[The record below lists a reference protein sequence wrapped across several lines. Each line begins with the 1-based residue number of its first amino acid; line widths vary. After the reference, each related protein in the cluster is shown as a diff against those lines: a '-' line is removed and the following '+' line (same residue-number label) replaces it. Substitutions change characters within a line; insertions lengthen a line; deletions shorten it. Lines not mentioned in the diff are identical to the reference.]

1 MELIILIGIAL
12 SFFLP
17 SIIGIIFGGADI
29 PKKIDIW
36 KEIGNF
42 KIGDDKNDGNN

>member
-17 SIIGIIFGGADI
+17 STIGIIFGGADI
-29 PKKIDIW
+29 PKNIDEW
-36 KEIGNF
+36 KKIGNF
-42 KIGDDKNDGNN
+42 KIGDDKNDENN